1 MLNAK
6 TLAPPREKEWSGA
19 AERRHVH
26 ALIVDDHPMVRGLLV
41 HLLHRHGI
49 QCVAA
54 EGAAEALQ
62 LLGEHAF
69 ELMLCDVNMPPG
81 KSGMALIESTCRR
94 FPDLATIM
102 VTGEDDP
109 HLADQA
115 IAMGAYGYVL
125 KPFQA
130 NQLMF
135 AVSSALR
142 RRQLEIENRGYR
154 EQLESTVLER
164 TRDLRAALE
173 KLQFADLALRVAHEE
188 IVNRLMRA
196 AEFRDNETAQH
207 IRRMSNYCEFLARL
221 SGQNEAWCDQLKLA
235 SPMHDIGKI
244 GTPDQILLKPGR
256 LDAGEMKIMRDHAEI
271 GFRILSGSGTPVLDL
286 GASLAY
292 THHEKIDGSGY
303 PRGLAGEAIPLEGR
317 ITAIADVFDAL
328 LSRRVY
334 KHPYALEDVIRI
346 MREQGGKHFDSD
358 LLNLF
363 LGNLDE
369 ALAIKAKFPDG

>member
-1 MLNAK
+1 VEDF
-6 TLAPPREKEWSGA
+6 RELSGPDLSG
-19 AERRHVH
+19 ETGRRHAR
-26 ALIVDDHPMVRGLLV
+26 ALIVDDHAMVRSVLE
-41 HLLHRHGI
+41 HLLLRRGI
-49 QCVAA
+49 QCVTA
-54 EGAAEALQ
+54 EGAGEALR
-62 LLGEHAF
+62 LLAEHDF

-81 KSGMALIESTCRR
+81 KSGLTLIEDTCRR

-109 HLADQA
+109 HLADKA
-115 IAMGAYGYVL
+115 IAIGAYGYVL

-142 RRQLEIENRGYR
+142 RRQLEIENRHYR
-154 EQLESTVLER
+154 ERLELTVADR

-173 KLQFADLALRVAHEE
+173 KLQVADRALREAHEE
-188 IVNRLMRA
+188 VVNRLMRA

-207 IRRMSNYCEFLARL
+207 IRRMSYYCELLARL
-221 SGQNEAWCDQLKLA
+221 SGGDSAWCDQIKLA

-256 LDAGEMKIMRDHAEI
+256 LDADEMKIMHDHAEI
-271 GFRILSGSGTPVLDL
+271 GYRILSGSGTPILDL
-286 GASLAY
+286 GASIAY
-292 THHEKIDGSGY
+292 THHEKYDGTGY
-303 PRGLAGEAIPLEGR
+303 PRGLSGEAIPIEGR

-334 KHPYALEDVIRI
+334 KAPYALEEVLAL
-346 MREQGGKHFDSD
+346 MREQEGRHFDS
-358 LLNLF
+358 LLLKLF
-363 LGNLDE
+363 LGNLDG

>member
-1 MLNAK
+1 MQNAEN
-6 TLAPPREKEWSGA
+6 LALMRVKDVSGGE
-19 AERRHVH
+19 ERRHVR
-26 ALIVDDHPMVRGLLV
+26 ALIVDDHDMVRGVLM
-41 HLLHRHGI
+41 HLLQRRGI
-49 QCVAA
+49 QTVAA
-54 EGAAEALQ
+54 GGAAEALR
-62 LLGEHAF
+62 LLDEQQF

-81 KSGMALIESTCRR
+81 KSGMALIEDTCRR

-102 VTGEDDP
+102 VTGEDNP

-115 IAMGAYGYVL
+115 IAIGAYGYVL

-142 RRQLEIENRGYR
+142 RRQLEMENRGYR
-154 EQLESTVLER
+154 ERLELTVLER
-164 TRDLRAALE
+164 TRDLRSALE
-173 KLQFADLALRVAHEE
+173 RLTIADKALRDAHEE
-188 IVNRLMRA
+188 VVNRLMRA

-207 IRRMSNYCEFLARL
+207 IRRMSYYCELLARL
-221 SGQNEAWCDQLKLA
+221 AGQNEEWINQVKLA

-244 GTPDQILLKPGR
+244 GTPDMILLKPGR
-256 LDAGEMKIMRDHAEI
+256 LDPDELKIMRNHAEI

-286 GASLAY
+286 GASIAY
-292 THHEKIDGSGY
+292 THHEKYDGSGY
-303 PRGLAGEAIPLEGR
+303 PRGLAGQAIPLEGR

-334 KHPYALEDVIRI
+334 KNPIALEEVIWM
-346 MREQGGKHFDSD
+346 MREQEGRHFDSL

-363 LGNLDE
+363 LGNLDA